1 MQTIEKH
8 MKNILPLFVLL
19 SGFIGGHIISSPALA
34 NPIIISDWKKLE
46 QANYSIRYPANWDVL
61 QNDRSEPGA
70 RIAYPFS
77 ILSPL
82 ASSDDKFRENVNLVI
97 EDLNGQKIDLNT
109 YASMSIGQ
117 LKSQMKNCKIVE
129 NKRVDSSSRK
139 YYKVIFTWDYETL
152 PLKVEQY
159 YWVIGTKAYIV
170 TFSSEQSQ
178 FASVRDVGEK
188 ILNTFTLK

>member
-1 MQTIEKH
+1 

-19 SGFIGGHIISSPALA
+19 SGFIGGHIIAIPAVG
-34 NPIIISDWKKLE
+34 NPINVSDWKKVE
-46 QANYSIRYPANWDVL
+46 RTNYSIRYPANWEL
-61 QNDRSEPGA
+61 QQNDRSEPGA
-70 RIAYPFS
+70 RIIYPFS

-82 ASSDDKFRENVNLVI
+82 SSSDDKFRENVNLVI
-97 EDLNGQKIDLNT
+97 EDLNGQKIDLDT
-109 YASMSIGQ
+109 YSVLSINQ

-129 NKRVDSSSRK
+129 NKRIDSSSRK

-159 YWVIGTKAYIV
+159 YWVVGSKAYIL

-178 FASVRDVGEK
+178 FASVRNVGEK